1 MAVGSYRTG
10 SALFQ
15 KAPAAPEAAQ
25 IASGPERAVDG
36 PAMDPLGE
44 QGRSAALL
52 IAIAIVGLPLLHP
65 DGPLRFTPADGLMTI
80 AIAGAIWWAGTHR
93 VRVRFPFL
101 LPVGVLVV
109 TGMVAATFSP
119 DLDKSAVAL
128 VQDAFLFAWCVA
140 IANVVRVP
148 ENLSIVLTTWAWS
161 ATGWASLLIV
171 ATVVNVPSIAGG
183 VTGAEGRARLWF
195 DDPNM
200 AGEYFVI
207 SLFVLFLVGRP
218 RNRVVRLFACA
229 LLLSA
234 TALTGSNAAWI
245 SLAVGG
251 AAAAVVAVRRRTDP
265 VVALATAMVAI
276 GLVVGLAFVT
286 VQSGV
291 LHGVRD
297 SSVPLVQRS
306 LGRSPRSAEG
316 RASLFANEFELYRTG
331 TLVGLGPATTKENLA
346 RTFGISKDYVHPA
359 HEDYLATLVERG
371 PLGVIGLVL
380 LIGSLAVMAYSVV
393 FRPLS
398 PAFARTLRH
407 PSASIGALVALALF
421 AVTHETLHY
430 RYEWAFFGIL
440 AGLYLFGREVPPV
453 PVVGGIVAAGGTR
466 ERA

>member
-1 MAVGSYRTG
+1 MAVGSSRAG

-25 IASGPERAVDG
+25 IARGPERAVDG

-65 DGPLRFTPADGLMTI
+65 DGPLRSTPADGLMAI
-80 AIAGAIWWAGTHR
+80 AIVGAIWWAGTHR

-109 TGMVAATFSP
+109 TGAVAATFSP
-119 DLDKSAVAL
+119 YLHKSAVAL
-128 VQDAFLFAWCVA
+128 VQDVFLFAWCVA
-140 IANVVRVP
+140 IANVIRVP

-161 ATGWASLLIV
+161 ATAWASLLIV
-171 ATVVNVPSIAGG
+171 ATGVGVPSIAGA
-183 VTGAEGRARLWF
+183 VTGAQGRAQLWF

-218 RNRVVRLFACA
+218 RNRVVWLSACA
-229 LLLSA
+229 LLLVA
-234 TALTGSNAAWI
+234 IAFTGSNAAWM

-251 AAAAVVAVRRRTDP
+251 AAAGFVAVWRRTDP
-265 VVALATAMVAI
+265 VVALAMGMVVVAVI
-276 GLVVGLAFVT
+276 GGIAFVT
-286 VQSGV
+286 VRSGV
-291 LHGVRD
+291 LDEVRN

-306 LGRSPRSAEG
+306 LARSPRSAEG
-316 RASLFANEFELYRTG
+316 RASLFANEFELYQTG
-331 TLVGLGPATTKENLA
+331 RLVGLGPATVKENLE
-346 RTFGISKDYVHPA
+346 RTVGISEDAVHPA

-371 PLGVIGLVL
+371 PLGAIGLVL

-398 PAFARTLRH
+398 PAFARTLRY